1 MPPDND
7 SCAESPLLPESSCN
21 PLEFLEE
28 LCRFVVEFYLCKLLE
43 SVFVEQNPHQLIS
56 FSVPFL
62 IVEVENDPFLVLY
75 FSLYLKVHESL
86 ENVSDFI

>member
-1 MPPDND
+1 VPPDND

-21 PLEFLEE
+21 AFEFLEE
-28 LCRFVVEFYLCKLLE
+28 LRRFVVEFYLCKLLE
-43 SVFVEQNPHQLIS
+43 SVFVEQNPNQLIR